1 MFWLLCMYEIPAFCC
16 VLRIADLAVQLGVIC
31 SPAVI
36 FVLSFGS
43 LLFLCYTAPCV
54 KKCPEKALYFDDE
67 GFLYHKQEL
76 EIQYADR
83 KEPAIYS
90 I

>member
-1 MFWLLCMYEIPAFCC
+1 MFWLLCMRFQLFVAYSE
-16 VLRIADLAVQLGVIC
+16 LADLAVQLGAIC

-83 KEPAIYS
+83 KEPAIY
-90 I
+90 II

>member
-1 MFWLLCMYEIPAFCC
+1 MRFQLFVAYSEL
-16 VLRIADLAVQLGVIC
+16 ADLAVQLGAIC

-54 KKCPEKALYFDDE
+54 KKCPEETNMVVVWSVLILLIFILAASYCRPSMTKD
-67 GFLYHKQEL
+67 
-76 EIQYADR
+76 
-83 KEPAIYS
+83 
-90 I
+90 